1 MTAATETSTIAT
13 LQNHG
18 ERIASLETNQTHLAT
33 KADLANLQATLT
45 WRIFLTVTI
54 ATIIATVILC
64 LQMHM
69 S

>member
-1 MTAATETSTIAT
+1 MATATETSTIAT

-18 ERIASLETNQTHLAT
+18 ERITSLETNQQHLAT

-45 WRIFLTVTI
+45 WRLILAVSI
-54 ATIIATVILC
+54 ATAILG
-64 LQMHM
+64 LLIRM

>member
-1 MTAATETSTIAT
+1 MAAATETSTIAA

-45 WRIFLTVTI
+45 WRIVFAISIATTI
-54 ATIIATVILC
+54 ATAILG
-64 LQMHM
+64 LLIRV